1 MTLEQYA
8 YLAEILGVII
18 IVVTLLYLS
27 VQVRQGAHALLA
39 TSREATMTAELGFLS
54 KCMDYPEIAM
64 GFGDSGLTA
73 EEIRLTTYLVSYLR
87 IREFAWFQYQNG
99 ILDDTTWESYMA
111 PTVGVFASDTAR
123 GVWNSDAIKM
133 DPGFMAYVDNLLE
146 ESVGNPRSEAG

>member
-8 YLAEILGVII
+8 AIAEITGVII

-27 VQVRQGAHALLA
+27 VQVRQGAQALRA

-54 KCMDYPEIAM
+54 KCMDYPETTLGM
-64 GFGDSGLTA
+64 GDSDLTA
-73 EEIRLTTYLVSYLR
+73 EEVRLTTYLVSYLR
-87 IREFAWFQYQNG
+87 VREFAWFQYQNG

-111 PTVGVFASDTAR
+111 PTAGVFASDTAR
-123 GVWNSDAIKM
+123 RVWHSDAIKM

-146 ESVGNPRSEAG
+146 ESVGNS